1 MELYSSN
8 TELSMNDLPV
18 PHAPQIITFLPSF
31 MYVRNRS
38 ISFWWSVL
46 DTVFFCVFILTK
58 ASMAEKRTDDLANQA
73 IDIIFEN
80 NAIQDRLI
88 DPIKRKVIPYLL
100 CFGVFN
106 LILFVLVAFIA
117 SRVFTHPSSSSS

>member
-1 MELYSSN
+1 M
-8 TELSMNDLPV
+8 V
-18 PHAPQIITFLPSF
+18 
-31 MYVRNRS
+31 
-38 ISFWWSVL
+38 
-46 DTVFFCVFILTK
+46 
-58 ASMAEKRTDDLANQA
+58 EKRNDDLANQA

-106 LILFVLVAFIA
+106 LTLFVLVAFIA
-117 SRVFTHPSSSSS
+117 SRVFTHSSSSLS

>member
-1 MELYSSN
+1 MPAN
-8 TELSMNDLPV
+8 KN
-18 PHAPQIITFLPSF
+18 
-31 MYVRNRS
+31 
-38 ISFWWSVL
+38 
-46 DTVFFCVFILTK
+46 
-58 ASMAEKRTDDLANQA
+58 DDLANQA

>member
-1 MELYSSN
+1 
-8 TELSMNDLPV
+8 
-18 PHAPQIITFLPSF
+18 
-31 MYVRNRS
+31 
-38 ISFWWSVL
+38 
-46 DTVFFCVFILTK
+46 
-58 ASMAEKRTDDLANQA
+58 MAEKENDNLTNQA

-80 NAIQDRLI
+80 NTIQDRLI

-117 SRVFTHPSSSSS
+117 SRVFTHSSSSSS

>member
-1 MELYSSN
+1 
-8 TELSMNDLPV
+8 
-18 PHAPQIITFLPSF
+18 
-31 MYVRNRS
+31 
-38 ISFWWSVL
+38 
-46 DTVFFCVFILTK
+46 
-58 ASMAEKRTDDLANQA
+58 MAEKRTDDLANQA

-117 SRVFTHPSSSSS
+117 SRVFTHSSSSSS

>member
-1 MELYSSN
+1 
-8 TELSMNDLPV
+8 
-18 PHAPQIITFLPSF
+18 
-31 MYVRNRS
+31 
-38 ISFWWSVL
+38 
-46 DTVFFCVFILTK
+46 
-58 ASMAEKRTDDLANQA
+58 MAEKRTDDLANQA

-117 SRVFTHPSSSSS
+117 SRMFAHPSSSSS